1 MHVLRSRGRSTRRR
15 AALIGSTL
23 ALTAAV
29 LVAAPTSALPT
40 DLFELDANIADVGG
54 TPGDDWASLYSDNTG
69 PAGGSVAYTGA
80 VDDFFSGDDPT
91 TFTGGRSKDDL
102 PVEGADP
109 NDATDGWLHVAGSS
123 PDKAELENAFAA
135 AYLAPDGL
143 DDGNLQDLILYFGAD
158 REAVNGS
165 TNVGFWFTKQKIA
178 PQATGDFGPGIHEN
192 GDTLVL
198 SEFTNGGGTPGVQV
212 WQWAVGVPAEAGKGT
227 CPSNLTTENV
237 GCKDNDGTLKLL
249 YLGSG
254 NCAGADACALVNA
267 GSLSGVP
274 WPYDPKAGATPNGTY
289 PAAAFIE
296 GGVNLSALSG
306 GSQPCISN
314 FLAETRS
321 SPSIDAVLLDF
332 VQADFQVCGANI
344 QITNPG
350 VNEVGQAHTFTV
362 TVNKSFAGSNS
373 PATDAHVSFTLT
385 PSDGANPVVNSAA
398 STCDDAGDNV
408 DNNGQCTIV
417 FSSATPGTV
426 VGSASAVLT
435 VGGQTF
441 TPSTNGT
448 NGSSGTVTKRFVDA
462 EIDLSP
468 LTATNGITENHV
480 VTITV
485 MNDLGGA
492 AGNVAAT
499 VGHVDVTLT
508 ATNGAVVSVNNAGT
522 TCDVSTTVHPAG
534 TDNLDSSGQCTVA
547 FTSNVAGTVTTHATV
562 SIPSSVTGLAGVLT
576 RSSNGLGAN
585 STDAVKVFLD
595 GSINWIKHD
604 DLGALLPGA
613 TFWVCKTQNWN
624 SDTATY
630 DNIADTNP
638 DPGKA
643 NDSRCFVVT
652 DDVSA
657 VDDPDVTPDANN
669 SGGLFLLSNLTLGTY
684 TIQEK
689 EAPLGYAI
697 DPDEETVQINTTTT
711 SAQPTHVVDDVVV
724 AKPFI
729 DPALFKVIVLTC
741 NTSTEDLVVSSVDE
755 SPADAG
761 GVKDTLA
768 QGSLSDADMEYLC
781 GLGGATY
788 DNKTRGTHRYDVT
801 IPKP

>member
-15 AALIGSTL
+15 AAILGSAL
-23 ALTAAV
+23 ALTAGV
-29 LVAAPTSALPT
+29 LVAAPTSALP
-40 DLFELDANIADVGG
+40 LNQFEIDANIADAAGG
-54 TPGDDWASLYSDNTG
+54 GDDWAGLFDDTTG
-69 PAGGSVAYTGA
+69 PAGSSIRFTGI
-80 VDDFFSGDDPT
+80 VDDFFPGNDPT
-91 TFTGGRSKDDL
+91 TFTGGHSKDDL
-102 PVEGADP
+102 FVEGADP
-109 NDATDGWLHVAGSS
+109 SDPTDGWLHTSGST
-123 PDKAELENAFAA
+123 PDKAEIENAFAA
-135 AYLAPDGL
+135 AYLAPDQPNGDADSL
-143 DDGNLQDLILYFGAD
+143 DDLILYFGAD

-165 TNVGFWFTKQKIA
+165 TNVGFWFTKQSIA
-178 PQATGDFGPGIHEN
+178 PQAAGDFGPGVHEN

-212 WQWAVGVPAEAGKGT
+212 WQWDDGGAGPT
-227 CPSNLTTENV
+227 CPSGLTAANV
-237 GCKDNDGTLKLL
+237 GCMDNDGTLRLK
-249 YLGSG
+249 YLGVG
-254 NCAGADACALVNA
+254 NCDTAHACAVVNS
-267 GSLSGVP
+267 GSISGVP
-274 WPYDPKAGATPNGTY
+274 WDYVPKAGKTPPNTY

-296 GGVNLSALSG
+296 GGVNISALSG
-306 GSQPCISN
+306 GGQPCISN

-332 VQADFQVCGANI
+332 VQSDFQVCGANI

-385 PSDGANPVVNSAA
+385 PADGALPVVNNTL

-417 FSSATPGTV
+417 FSSATAGTV
-426 VGSASAVLT
+426 VGSASATLT

-441 TPSTNGT
+441 TPSTDGT

-468 LTATNGITENHV
+468 LTDTNGITENHV

-508 ATNGAVVSVNNAGT
+508 ATNGAVVSLNAGDT
-522 TCDVSTTVHPAG
+522 TCDVSATVHGAG
-534 TDNLDSSGQCTVA
+534 ADNLDGSGQCTVA
-547 FTSNVAGTVTTHATV
+547 FTSNSAGTVTTHATV
-562 SIPSSVTGLAGVLT
+562 SIPTSVTGLAGVLT
-576 RSSNGLGAN
+576 RSSDGLLSN
-585 STDAVKVFLD
+585 SADAVKIFKD

-624 SDTATY
+624 SNTASY
-630 DNIADTNP
+630 DNIADTTAG
-638 DPGKA
+638 DGKA
-643 NDSRCFVVT
+643 NDSRCFVVA

-657 VDDPDVTPDANN
+657 IDNPDVVPDANN
-669 SGGLFLLSNLTLGTY
+669 TGGLFLLSNITLGTY

-689 EAPLGYAI
+689 TAPDGYAI

-711 SAQPTHVVDDVVV
+711 SAQPMHLVDNVLVP
-724 AKPFI
+724 KPFI
-729 DPALFKVIVLTC
+729 DRALFKVIVLTC
-741 NTSTEDLVVSSVDE
+741 NTTTEDLVVSSVDE
-755 SPADAG
+755 APADAG
-761 GVKDTLA
+761 GVKDTLG
-768 QGSLSDADMEYLC
+768 QGSLSNADMEYLC

-788 DNKTRGTHRYDVT
+788 DDKTRGTYRYDVT